1 MLQSNLKHGSIVLQL
16 IDTHCHLDLPEF
28 DKDRESVIDRA
39 REAGLISM
47 ITIGIDPTTSAN
59 AVALAMKHPDIF
71 ATVGHHPHDASALDA
86 KGMDRLK
93 RLAGEP
99 KVVGFG
105 EIGLDFFRDRSP
117 RQVQRARF
125 DDLIHLGAELGLPL
139 VIHDRDAHVEVLEHL
154 QAAKSSM
161 TGGVIHCYSGDYD
174 LARQFLDMGF
184 YISIPGTV
192 TFPKAETVRDVAAKM
207 PLDRLLI
214 ETDAPFLAPVPK
226 RGRRNEPALVK
237 HTAMEVARVR
247 GMAPEDLALATTAN
261 ARALFKLP
269 ESVGGL

>member
-1 MLQSNLKHGSIVLQL
+1 MQL

-28 DKDRESVIDRA
+28 DKDREAVIDRA
-39 REAGLISM
+39 REAGLVNM

-59 AVALAMKHPDIF
+59 AVALAMKNPDIY
-71 ATVGHHPHDASALDA
+71 ATVGHHPHDAAALDA
-86 KGMDRLK
+86 KAMDRLK

-117 RQVQRARF
+117 RKVQRARF
-125 DDLIHLGAELGLPL
+125 DDLIRLGVELGLPL
-139 VIHDRDAHVEVLEHL
+139 IIHDRDAHMEVLEHL
-154 QAAKSSM
+154 QSVGAAL
-161 TGGVIHCYSGDYD
+161 TGGIIHCYSGDYD
-174 LARQFLDMGF
+174 LARQFLDLGF
-184 YISIPGTV
+184 FISIPGTV
-192 TFPKAETVRDVAAKM
+192 TFPKAETVRDVAAKV

-226 RGRRNEPALVK
+226 RGRRNEPALVRY
-237 HTAMEVARVR
+237 TAMEVARVR
-247 GMAPEDLALATTAN
+247 GMAPEDLARATTAN

-269 ESVGGL
+269 RAGGGS